1 MITKTSQ
8 NNLFNQMILLLNLI
22 STAAALLFGIGLIY
36 TILDETI
43 GRIRIIQSKF
53 EWNGLQIKDFIFLII
68 SSIIL
73 LGNFTF
79 IHPFW
84 NKNLWRNIICGITN
98 LTSKGILC
106 KLHGIPFFISYS
118 FGRCIHSGSI
128 ALQELRSYLT
138 PNPYNPLCLHSCS
151 HLSTPR
157 HK

>member
-1 MITKTSQ
+1 
-8 NNLFNQMILLLNLI
+8 MILLLNLI

-79 IHPFW
+79 IHPF
-84 NKNLWRNIICGITN
+84 
-98 LTSKGILC
+98 
-106 KLHGIPFFISYS
+106 
-118 FGRCIHSGSI
+118 
-128 ALQELRSYLT
+128 
-138 PNPYNPLCLHSCS
+138 
-151 HLSTPR
+151 
-157 HK
+157 